1 MDLILW
7 RHADAEDG
15 EPDLKRKL
23 TARGHRHAARVADW
37 LLQRLPSKFSVIAG
51 PSERT
56 RQTAHALG
64 VPFKTCELIVPGS
77 SVAELLNA
85 AQWPEHKGAVI
96 VVGHQPTLGQVAS
109 FMVTNAP
116 TEWTVKKGGLWWL
129 TNRVRNDE
137 AQVVVRAVVSPDL
150 L

>member
-15 EPDLKRKL
+15 EHDLKRRL
-23 TARGHRHAARVADW
+23 TARGQRQAARVADW

-64 VPFKTCELIVPGS
+64 VPFKVCECITPEA
-77 SVAELLNA
+77 SVAELLNTV
-85 AQWPEHKGAVI
+85 QWPERKGAVI
-96 VVGHQPTLGQVAS
+96 VVGHQPVLGQVAS
-109 FMVTNAP
+109 LMVSNTA

-129 TNRVRNDE
+129 TNRVRGDE
-137 AQVVVRAVVSPDL
+137 AQVVVRAVVTPDL